1 MSFIYSL
8 YVVLCHVHFF
18 YAQAR
23 QRRLSGG
30 KRVRGILMDFLK
42 GCGDCRNNSS
52 LSKNNCQ
59 RKETPYMVNDPS
71 QIKISPSSIPEPT
84 CSSSTQCNDR

>member
-1 MSFIYSL
+1 
-8 YVVLCHVHFF
+8 
-18 YAQAR
+18 
-23 QRRLSGG
+23 
-30 KRVRGILMDFLK
+30 MDFLK

-59 RKETPYMVNDPS
+59 QKETPYTVNNGPP

-84 CSSSTQCNDR
+84 CSTSIQCNDR